1 MEDPARRLAGIGAP
15 GSRGES
21 GRPFGG
27 AVQGSAAA
35 VSGRVS
41 FLSGTKLDCGRLS
54 VESGW
59 DKEKRASTNVQ
70 QQIPHHHPSIPA
82 RLVSPEQS
90 REDCDSGA
98 VQVLKSKRCRD
109 TKPSC
114 PYNCTEFGHVVQ
126 ESSNEGTSLVDDPEH
141 FRVPGQ

>member
-1 MEDPARRLAGIGAP
+1 M
-15 GSRGES
+15 
-21 GRPFGG
+21 
-27 AVQGSAAA
+27 QGSAAA

-54 VESGW
+54 VESGR
-59 DKEKRASTNVQ
+59 DEKKRASTIVQ
-70 QQIPHHHPSIPA
+70 HQIPHHSSIPA

-109 TKPSC
+109 TKPSLID
-114 PYNCTEFGHVVQ
+114 E
-126 ESSNEGTSLVDDPEH
+126 PEH
-141 FRVPGQ
+141 FRVPGHKTQANKHDSDICLGHQTTEQPLPGILRHRLYLKLVR